1 VTPSPSSPSSH
12 TAPAASVARAEPAD
26 WEVWREVRLRS
37 LRTDPDAFGSAWQ
50 RERDF
55 TEEQWRERL
64 ASSYAVLA
72 RPADRPDAP
81 VVGIGGLFTSAP
93 GESTVVAMWVLPEE
107 RGQGV
112 GRAVLEHL
120 LRAAPT
126 GDRLVLWVADGNPA
140 VHLYADLGFVAT
152 GVREPIRPGAS
163 LMKSEMERPGPPA
176 SPLPASGGLG
186 G

>member
-1 VTPSPSSPSSH
+1 M
-12 TAPAASVARAEPAD
+12 RAEPAD
-26 WEVWREVRLRS
+26 WEAWREVRLRS

-64 ASSYAVLA
+64 ASSYGVLA
-72 RPADRPDAP
+72 RPAHRPDAP
-81 VVGIGGLFTSAP
+81 VVGIGGLFASAP
-93 GESTVVAMWVLPEE
+93 GESTVVALWVSPAE

-112 GRAVLEHL
+112 GRTVLEHL
-120 LRAAPT
+120 LRAAPA

-140 VHLYADLGFVAT
+140 VHLYADLGFVTT
-152 GVREPIRPGAS
+152 GVRAPIRPGATT
-163 LMKSEMERPGPPA
+163 MKSEMERAGPPA
-176 SPLPASGGLG
+176 SASGSGHLG